1 MPDPD
6 PLAQLTEWQRQL
18 LDQLFEY
25 RERTGQWPVVV
36 WGRRSGR
43 AACQQALSQRLHS
56 NELTD

>member
-25 RERTGQWPVVV
+25 RERTGQWPVMVV
-36 WGRRSGR
+36 SRRAGRETF
-43 AACQQALSQRLHS
+43 QQALSQRLHS

>member
-18 LDQLFEY
+18 LDQLFEH
-25 RERTGQWPVVV
+25 RERTGQWPVMVSS
-36 WGRRSGR
+36 RRAGR
-43 AACQQALSQRLHS
+43 ATFHRALSQRLHS